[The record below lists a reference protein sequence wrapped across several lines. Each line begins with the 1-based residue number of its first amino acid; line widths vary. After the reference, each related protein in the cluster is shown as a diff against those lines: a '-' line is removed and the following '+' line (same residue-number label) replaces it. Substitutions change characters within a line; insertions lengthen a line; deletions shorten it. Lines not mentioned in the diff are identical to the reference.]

1 MEADMNLTLSAEQL
15 QSLKD
20 GAAVRLPVPELA
32 IECVVVRA
40 DLYARVQNVVDN
52 DVAEHVVASLVES
65 SMREYDADDPS
76 LESYQKYRQ
85 G

>member
-1 MEADMNLTLSAEQL
+1 MEANMNLSLTVEQL
-15 QSLKD
+15 QAVKE

-32 IECVVVRA
+32 LECVVVRA
-40 DLYARVQNVVDN
+40 DLYARVERVLDDAVG
-52 DVAEHVVASLVES
+52 EEVVASLVES

-76 LESYQKYRQ
+76 LDSYQQYRQ